1 MKKTLTLVLT
11 LLLVAVFTTTALADP
26 GNGKAWS
33 NSNGKKVVDT
43 KKVVPP
49 GQQKKE
55 LKNFNQIEKAI
66 KKSLQ
71 EQYRVT
77 KEKPEKVKVKRFR
90 DTYHHW
96 AAQCIEEMAAIGLL
110 AGYPDGS
117 FKPDQKLTQAEALS
131 LVMRIAAEEAG
142 ISIKEDVAESEDEK
156 VENEDQSKV
165 VDIPAWVRAD
175 ADKAAKR
182 GIIKLNRFHS
192 AVQASRAQTAVM
204 IAKALGLE
212 PVDTSKMP
220 FKDGILISRE
230 DVGYILALY
239 EEGIISGHPNGN
251 FNPNSAIT
259 RAEMATILQK
269 LLDKDEPEEEPEDK
283 TPQDID
289 GTFETTSKIGVHDGK
304 VYQEYKFVVDAQQV
318 SLAQDNV
325 KSITMQK
332 EGVDPVKLTPN
343 TDKTLWFNV
352 QRESGKYT
360 IKVVDKDD
368 NSYEAVLDWVA
379 PKEVA
384 ATATGRSGEH
394 DSNSYIE
401 YKIGDLNLS
410 SFTCMYQIKPNGEVA
425 ELTANTDTNLWF
437 KTNDQITGKHI
448 FLINIENVWYSANIS
463 I

>member
-1 MKKTLTLVLT
+1 MKKTLTLVLA
-11 LLLVAVFTTTALADP
+11 LLLVAVFTTTALAHP
-26 GNGKAWS
+26 GNGKVGP
-33 NSNGKKVVDT
+33 NSSGKKVVET
-43 KKVVPP
+43 KKVIPT

-55 LKNFNQIEKAI
+55 LKDSNQIEKAI

-90 DTYHHW
+90 DTYRHW
-96 AAQCIEEMAAIGLL
+96 ATQCIEEMAAIGLL
-110 AGYPDGS
+110 TGYPDGS

-142 ISIKEDVAESEDEK
+142 ITIKEDVA
-156 VENEDQSKV
+156 ENEDQSKV
-165 VDIPAWVRAD
+165 ADIPAWVRAD
-175 ADKAAKR
+175 ADKAAKK

-212 PVDTSKMP
+212 PVDTSNMP
-220 FKDGILISRE
+220 FKDGILISPE

-259 RAEMATILQK
+259 RAEMAAILQK
-269 LLDKDEPEEEPEDK
+269 LLDKDEPEEEPEDE

-289 GTFETTSKIGVHDGK
+289 GTFGTTSKIGVHDGK
-304 VYQEYKFVVDAQQV
+304 VYQEYKFVVDGQQV

-332 EGVDPVKLTPN
+332 EGEDPVELTPN

-368 NSYEAVLDWVA
+368 NSYEAVLDWLA

-410 SFTCMYQIKPNGEVA
+410 SFTCMYQIRPNGEVA

-448 FLINIENVWYSANIS
+448 FLINIDNVWYSANIS

>member
-1 MKKTLTLVLT
+1 MKKTLTLVLA

-26 GNGKAWS
+26 GNGKAWP
-33 NSNGKKVVDT
+33 NSGKKVVDT

-55 LKNFNQIEKAI
+55 LKNSNQIEKAI

-77 KEKPEKVKVKRFR
+77 KEKPEKVKAKRFR
-90 DTYHHW
+90 DTYQHW

-110 AGYPDGS
+110 TGYPDGS

-131 LVMRIAAEEAG
+131 LVMRIAAEEAD
-142 ISIKEDVAESEDEK
+142 ITIKEDAAENEEEK

-165 VDIPAWVRAD
+165 ADIPEWVRAD
-175 ADKAAKR
+175 ADKAAKK

-204 IAKALGLE
+204 IAKALELE
-212 PVDTSKMP
+212 PVDTSNIP
-220 FKDGILISRE
+220 FKDGILISPE

-259 RAEMATILQK
+259 RAEMAAILQN
-269 LLDKDEPEEEPEDK
+269 LLDKDEPEEEPEDE
-283 TPQDID
+283 TPQDLE
-289 GTFETTSKIGVHDGK
+289 GTLNETSKVGVHDGK
-304 VYQEYKFVVDAQQV
+304 VYQEYKFVVDGQQF

-332 EGVDPVKLTPN
+332 EGEDPVELTPN
-343 TDKTLWFNV
+343 TDKTLWFNL

-360 IKVVDKDD
+360 LKVVDKDD
-368 NSYEAVLDWVA
+368 NSYESVLDWVA
-379 PKEVA
+379 PIEVA

-401 YKIGDLNLS
+401 YKLGDIDLS
-410 SFTCMYQIKPNGEVA
+410 SFTCMYQIKPTGEVA
-425 ELTANTDTNLWF
+425 QLTANTDTNLWF
-437 KTNDQITGKHI
+437 KTNDQITGEHI
-448 FLINIENVWYSANIS
+448 FLINIDNVWYSSNIS

>member
-1 MKKTLTLVLT
+1 MKKTLTLVLA
-11 LLLVAVFTTTALADP
+11 LLLVAVFTTTALAHP
-26 GNGKAWS
+26 GNGKVGP
-33 NSNGKKVVDT
+33 NSSGKKVVET
-43 KKVVPP
+43 KKVIPT

-55 LKNFNQIEKAI
+55 LKDSNQIEKAI

-90 DTYHHW
+90 DTYRHW
-96 AAQCIEEMAAIGLL
+96 ATQCIEEMAAIGLL
-110 AGYPDGS
+110 TGYPDGS

-142 ISIKEDVAESEDEK
+142 ITIKEDVA
-156 VENEDQSKV
+156 ENEDQSKV
-165 VDIPAWVRAD
+165 ADIPAWVRAD
-175 ADKAAKR
+175 ADKAAKK

-212 PVDTSKMP
+212 PVDTSNMP
-220 FKDGILISRE
+220 FKDDILISPE

-259 RAEMATILQK
+259 RAEMAAILQK
-269 LLDKDEPEEEPEDK
+269 LLDKDEPEEEPEDE

-289 GTFETTSKIGVHDGK
+289 GTFGTTSKIGVHDGK
-304 VYQEYKFVVDAQQV
+304 VYQEYKFVVDGQQV

-332 EGVDPVKLTPN
+332 EGEDPVELTPN

-368 NSYEAVLDWVA
+368 NSYEAVLDWLA

-410 SFTCMYQIKPNGEVA
+410 SFTCMYQIRPNGEVA

>member
-1 MKKTLTLVLT
+1 MKKTLTLVLA
-11 LLLVAVFTTTALADP
+11 LLLVAVFTTTVLADP

-43 KKVVPP
+43 KKVLPP

-55 LKNFNQIEKAI
+55 LKNSNQIEKAI

-77 KEKPEKVKVKRFR
+77 KEKPEKVKVKRFH
-90 DTYHHW
+90 DTYRHW
-96 AAQCIEEMAAIGLL
+96 AAKCIEEMAAIGLL
-110 AGYPDGS
+110 TGYPDGS

-131 LVMRIAAEEAG
+131 LVMRIAAEEA
-142 ISIKEDVAESEDEK
+142 DVTIRENAAENEEEK

-165 VDIPAWVRAD
+165 ADIPKWVRAD
-175 ADKAAKR
+175 ADKAAKK
-182 GIIKLNRFHS
+182 GIIKLNRFQS

-204 IAKALGLE
+204 IAKALELE
-212 PVDTSKMP
+212 PVDTSNIP
-220 FKDGILISRE
+220 FKDGILISQE

-259 RAEMATILQK
+259 RAEMAAILQK
-269 LLDKDEPEEEPEDK
+269 LLDKDEPEEKPEDE
-283 TPQDID
+283 TPQDVE
-289 GTFETTSKIGVHDGK
+289 GTLKETSKVGVHDGK
-304 VYQEYKFVVDAQQV
+304 VYQEYKFVVDGQQF

-332 EGVDPVKLTPN
+332 KDEDPVELTPN
-343 TDKTLWFNV
+343 TDKTLWFNA

-360 IKVVDKDD
+360 LKVVDKDD

-379 PKEVA
+379 PIEVA

-401 YKIGDLNLS
+401 YKLGDLNLS

-425 ELTANTDTNLWF
+425 KLTANTDTNLWF
-437 KTNDQITGKHI
+437 KTNNQITGEHI
-448 FLINIENVWYSANIS
+448 FLINIDNVWYSANIS

>member
-1 MKKTLTLVLT
+1 MKKTLTLVLA

-26 GNGKAWS
+26 GNGKAGP
-33 NSNGKKVVDT
+33 NSGKKVVDT

-55 LKNFNQIEKAI
+55 LKNSNQIEKAI

-77 KEKPEKVKVKRFR
+77 KEKPEKVKAKRFH
-90 DTYHHW
+90 DTYQHW
-96 AAQCIEEMAAIGLL
+96 ANKCIEEMAAIGLL
-110 AGYPDGS
+110 TGYPDGS

-142 ISIKEDVAESEDEK
+142 ITIREDAAENEDEK
-156 VENEDQSKV
+156 VENDDQSKV
-165 VDIPAWVRAD
+165 ADIPKWVRAD
-175 ADKAAKR
+175 ADKAAKK

-204 IAKALGLE
+204 IAKALELE
-212 PVDTSKMP
+212 PVDTSNIP
-220 FKDGILISRE
+220 FKDGILISPE

-259 RAEMATILQK
+259 RAEMAAILQK
-269 LLDKDEPEEEPEDK
+269 LLDKEETKPTED
-283 TPQDID
+283 TD
-289 GTFETTSKIGVHDGK
+289 GTFETTNKIGVHDGK
-304 VYQEYKFVVDAQQV
+304 VYQEYKFVVDGQQF

-332 EGVDPVKLTPN
+332 KDGDPVKLTPN

-360 IKVVDKDD
+360 LKVVDKDD

-379 PKEVA
+379 PIEVA

-401 YKIGDLNLS
+401 YKLGDLDLS

-425 ELTANTDTNLWF
+425 TLTANTDTNLWF
-437 KTNDQITGKHI
+437 KTNNQITGKHI
-448 FLINIENVWYSANIS
+448 FLINIDNVWYSSNIS